1 MKMSEPFVLNQDN
14 RSFISSTL
22 YHPSISL
29 EEKPAHVSST
39 YSHSEFSRD
48 SDPYPE
54 MDLSTSSKP
63 DRNDDTTPIDLSIK
77 RPSVI
82 TACNYQDSTSER
94 DQTVRPSHLPIPKK
108 IVTEISK
115 PKSPTAPTTP
125 IRENAKDIL
134 SPVTE
139 SSLLLK
145 SIYDTTYR
153 VSSSNF
159 EKNSQADPMKDTSC
173 GPMLQTYLT
182 ERAVLDST
190 RKRYQYL
197 HTSVEDQ
204 SLNNDQNYSI
214 VYSSH
219 QYSGSSAGT
228 KSYTSSASYHSTSQ
242 TLVVSSASGT
252 ACLVPITSSSYEPGP
267 CYAAVSSS
275 TSVSSSD
282 KLVNVSQSVAT
293 SQASVSQA
301 SKSFSTIPISQKSES
316 QIVSSSSVA
325 TAITTSSKTSD
336 ARINRPGRKS
346 GKAGSG
352 SSLFNTSSPMPTSPA
367 NLTVINN
374 CSGDTKTAAFIA
386 PSGVMPS
393 SHNNKLGSDDGKCKC
408 NVCHKEFAKQGQLRL
423 HINIHYIERP
433 HRCESCGISFRTNG
447 HLQKHKRSVSH
458 FNKVN
463 MNMTFGTPSTDN
475 PRPFKCHDC
484 KIAFR
489 IYGHL
494 AKHLRS
500 KLHIMK
506 LECLGKLPFGT
517 YAEIERSG
525 GNLNEI
531 DTSDCENS
539 LESLQLMASK
549 LYEKEPAKLLAWQSQ
564 QQQAQQQKLG
574 TERERTISNSS
585 NNSEEYSLID
595 DQECGTPSSASTGKS
610 NGEESDEDDPP
621 EVKTSDAFHIT
632 VQTHSLVQC
641 SLRNGSRQS
650 CICSPESVLLLSS
663 YKQATHAAHP
673 FTNEC
678 GQMSFTGATEGLIGC
693 PKCHKKFLD
702 LKAYE
707 VHHLNEHE
715 KLNSNEVDDEN
726 VRSKLNESQG
736 SPNTSSSPGIVGV
749 EASSRSPLPQQ
760 GNSGTMIDSHQEED
774 CQL

>member
-1 MKMSEPFVLNQDN
+1 N
-14 RSFISSTL
+14 RTFISSAL

-54 MDLSTSSKP
+54 MDLSTSKP

-108 IVTEISK
+108 IATEISK

-204 SLNNDQNYSI
+204 SLNNDQNFSI

-242 TLVVSSASGT
+242 ALVVSSASGT
-252 ACLVPITSSSYEPGP
+252 ACLVPITSNSYEAGP
-267 CYAAVSSS
+267 CYAVVSSS

-282 KLVNVSQSVAT
+282 KLANVSHTVAT

-336 ARINRPGRKS
+336 ARINRAGRKS

-610 NGEESDEDDPP
+610 NGEESGDEDDPP
-621 EVKTSDAFHIT
+621 EVKTSDAPSISPSNSSFSPNVPPCEI
-632 VQTHSLVQC
+632 
-641 SLRNGSRQS
+641 GS
-650 CICSPESVLLLSS
+650 
-663 YKQATHAAHP
+663 
-673 FTNEC
+673 
-678 GQMSFTGATEGLIGC
+678 GATEGLIGC

-726 VRSKLNESQG
+726 VRPKFNESQG
-736 SPNTSSSPGIVGV
+736 SPNTSSSPGIGV
-749 EASSRSPLPQQ
+749 EASSRSPLSQQ